1 MALRKSVEIN
11 RKQSRVT
18 VNGCVDP
25 NKVLNRVKRT
35 GEKRAEFWPN
45 VPQHVVTYPHASGVY
60 DKRSPSGYVRNMQSF
75 TPSVETEEKHAIM
88 SLFSEDNVNA
98 CSIM

>member
-1 MALRKSVEIN
+1 MEWLALRKSVEIN

-18 VNGCVDP
+18 MNSCVDP
-25 NKVLNRVKRT
+25 NKKRV
-35 GEKRAEFWPN
+35 EFWPY

-60 DKRSPSGYVRNMQSF
+60 EKRAPSGYVRNMQSF
-75 TPSVETEEKHAIM
+75 TPSAETKEKFM
-88 SLFSEDNVNA
+88 SLFSKDNVNA

>member
-1 MALRKSVEIN
+1 MALRKFVEIN

-18 VNGCVDP
+18 VNGCVDTK
-25 NKVLNRVKRT
+25 KVLNRVKRT
-35 GEKRAEFWPN
+35 GKKRA
-45 VPQHVVTYPHASGVY
+45 VVTYPHASGVY
-60 DKRSPSGYVRNMQSF
+60 DKRAPSGYVRNMISF
-75 TPSVETEEKHAIM
+75 TPSAFEKFM